1 MEYRYGMPERPFD
14 ISCQPMNG
22 LVDVLDGGMID
33 GRYYWNVL
41 VYSRELTKTELDDY
55 ELVRLD

>member
-1 MEYRYGMPERPFD
+1 MPERPFD